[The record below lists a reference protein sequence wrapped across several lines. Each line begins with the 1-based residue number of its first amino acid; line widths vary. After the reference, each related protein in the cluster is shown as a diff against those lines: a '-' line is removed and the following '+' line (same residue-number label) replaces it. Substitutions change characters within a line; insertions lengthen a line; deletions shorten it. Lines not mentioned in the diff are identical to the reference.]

1 MTTFETFI
9 FGVAGGVLPEVYALY
24 NLRHSWLNEKPSWVK
39 SKFYWLITLAM
50 IALGGGTAAL
60 YSYIG
65 IKLNALMAIH
75 LGLAT
80 PVLIQTA
87 LKEKPK
93 VN

>member
-1 MTTFETFI
+1 MTTLETFL
-9 FGVAGGVLPEVYALY
+9 FGLAGGLLPEVYALY
-24 NLRHSWLNEKPSWVK
+24 NIRHSWLSDKPSWVK
-39 SKFYWLITLAM
+39 SYFYWLITFAM
-50 IALGGGTAAL
+50 IFLGGCTAAL

-93 VN
+93 IS

>member
-1 MTTFETFI
+1 MTIFETFM

-24 NLRHSWLNEKPSWVK
+24 NLRHSWFSEKPSWVK
-39 SKFYWLITLAM
+39 SPFYWMITLVM
-50 IALGGGTAAL
+50 IVLGGGTAAL
-60 YSYIG
+60 YAYVG
-65 IKLNALMAIH
+65 MKLNALMAIH

-93 VN
+93 VS